1 MNATIT
7 TDTLPTTAQ
16 VWQALQ
22 VLFGTKLEAAS
33 LTVLTRCPP
42 TSNLLFSAYTF
53 PQDEQK

>member
-1 MNATIT
+1 MKDTVT
-7 TDTLPTTAQ
+7 TDTMPTNAQ
-16 VWQALQ
+16 VWQALR

-53 PQDEQK
+53 PQDEQE